1 MRACGRVI
9 GGGCALACVHACVCT
24 RVRVCVCACM
34 HACMGMCACAHA
46 RMRAYADAR
55 CVMPNRH
62 PTFPH
67 LPHLTRPRPRLRPT
81 PTCTSPLTLMT
92 PVRTLTLKKQAR
104 PRRGLSVSQVQV
116 LNQQHIFTRP
126 PTPSEPVRPSAYAG
140 VWLRARARVC
150 ALSCVCV
157 CVCVYT
163 RKRAPEPEPEPERGG
178 ASSHRAG
185 RCACTHPRRLT
196 SACPTCTCSW
206 SVRAWVRVCEWGCG
220 YMCGRACARARSCT
234 YVSFAASFD
243 RESKPPRRH
252 ENTQHPAPLAPCV
265 R

>member
-34 HACMGMCACAHA
+34 HGDV
-46 RMRAYADAR
+46 RMRTRTRAYADAR

-92 PVRTLTLKKQAR
+92 PVRTLTPKKQAR

-116 LNQQHIFTRP
+116 PNQQHIFTRP
-126 PTPSEPVRPSAYAG
+126 PTPSEPSARRRMPGCGCTRVHVCVRS
-140 VWLRARARVC
+140 RV
-150 ALSCVCV
+150 CVCV
-157 CVCVYT
+157 CVCT
-163 RKRAPEPEPEPERGG
+163 RANARPSPSPSLSVGVHRAIEPADVRAPTRVG
-178 ASSHRAG
+178 SR
-185 RCACTHPRRLT
+185 
-196 SACPTCTCSW
+196 
-206 SVRAWVRVCEWGCG
+206 VRARPAPARGACAHGCVCANGVVGTCVGGRVL
-220 YMCGRACARARSCT
+220 ARAR
-234 YVSFAASFD
+234 
-243 RESKPPRRH
+243 
-252 ENTQHPAPLAPCV
+252 V
-265 R
+265 RT